1 MECYSCHSRWAPQ
14 HYGRRVILEGTAW
27 KEAPI
32 YSRWETAP
40 LGVDASGKVSPFVP
54 AGQIFFT
61 RVDAEGKTLAKDI
74 HFVSEEGLPLASMN
88 PVQPHTVT
96 RDPGNCESCHASPKI
111 LGLGGSAPSEFGGVS
126 LPFSLERMVDED
138 GNRLLSSLV
147 PGARPF
153 NEAELNRIDRAD
165 SCAGCHKKTWPDL
178 WEYIQE
184 NMGAAD
190 TNAIHKMLIEK
201 FFDRGVQERT
211 QRKK

>member
-1 MECYSCHSRWAPQ
+1 
-14 HYGRRVILEGTAW
+14 
-27 KEAPI
+27 
-32 YSRWETAP
+32 
-40 LGVDASGKVSPFVP
+40 
-54 AGQIFFT
+54 
-61 RVDAEGKTLAKDI
+61 
-74 HFVSEEGLPLASMN
+74 
-88 PVQPHTVT
+88 
-96 RDPGNCESCHASPKI
+96 
-111 LGLGGSAPSEFGGVS
+111 
-126 LPFSLERMVDED
+126 MVDED